1 MEVWHELVDDNGAKV
16 TKIDL
21 GKPVTVRVV
30 ARAKDKDVIP
40 NVAVIGLV
48 PGGFEVVPDS
58 IKPGRS
64 DLPGVDFVEVREDR
78 VVLFG
83 ELTRET
89 REWTWQLRPVSKGKF
104 VVPPA
109 FAEGMYD
116 RRLKSHGVAGEI
128 EVVQP

>member
-89 REWTWQLRPVSKGKF
+89 RV
-104 VVPPA
+104 
-109 FAEGMYD
+109 
-116 RRLKSHGVAGEI
+116 RRGDV
-128 EVVQP
+128 